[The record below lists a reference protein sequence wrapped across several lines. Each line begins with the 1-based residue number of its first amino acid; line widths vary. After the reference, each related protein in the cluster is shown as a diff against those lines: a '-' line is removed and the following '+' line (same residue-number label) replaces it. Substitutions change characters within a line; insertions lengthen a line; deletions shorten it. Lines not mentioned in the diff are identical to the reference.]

1 MLKWRYLLFFSLTI
15 GFFFSAKATH
25 NRAGEITYQWISG
38 YTYKIKI
45 TTYTYIGMPN
55 LADRCYNALYFGDGS
70 SAVVARSN
78 GTTASLCGTSGPPF
92 DGAPLT
98 PTLKLNEYV
107 TMHTYPGPGNYL
119 MSMTDPSR
127 NAGVI
132 NLPNSVNQVFY
143 IESYLVISSS
153 QGPNNS
159 PVLTFP
165 PIDQGCVNQ
174 CFSHNPGAY
183 DIDGD
188 SISYE
193 LTPCRGTGGTICPG
207 YFDPLAGTGGTFNVD
222 PFTGTVTWC
231 QPQQQGEYN
240 FAMLIKEWRLIGGIY
255 SMIGYIIRDMQVDVG
270 VCSNT
275 PPHITINNVDSCILA
290 GTNYTN
296 TITGQDA
303 DGSLITLSVNGGPFM
318 MGPGSAT
325 FSTTAAVSNTSG
337 LFSWNTTYNDVRRL
351 PYRVTVKLKD
361 SGSQIGLVDY
371 KTFNVKIIPQG
382 PSNLVTTPTNEFIR
396 LNWVKPLNY
405 SLNGAN
411 PFLRYS
417 IYRKLG
423 ISTWVHSSRETAPP
437 AYTGYVYVGFTHTD
451 INDTMFFDF
460 NNGQP
465 FSSGP
470 DYSYLVLAEYKD
482 GSTSYVSNISINRLT
497 VGINEVTLKDAGITV
512 YPNPA
517 NDACTISFDYITKN
531 FYTIDLLDVTG
542 RNIKTV
548 LNNES
553 INKQG
558 VLSFSLDGVTQGL
571 YFIKITADGQTIT
584 KKIIKQ

>member
-45 TTYTYIGMPN
+45 TTYTNIGSPN
-55 LADRCYNALYFGDGS
+55 LADRCYDTLYLGDGGR
-70 SAVVARSN
+70 AFVPRTN
-78 GTTASLCGTSGPPF
+78 GNTTALCGTSGPPF
-92 DGAPLT
+92 DGTPLT

-119 MSMTDPSR
+119 MSMTDPNR

-165 PIDQGCVNQ
+165 PIDKGCVNQ
-174 CFSHNPGAY
+174 CFYHNPGAY

-193 LTPCRGTGGTICPG
+193 LTPCRGAGGTICPG
-207 YFDPLAGTGGTFNVD
+207 YFDPPAGTGGTFNVD

-270 VCSNT
+270 VCDNI

-325 FSTTAAVSNTSG
+325 FSTTAAFSNTSG
-337 LFSWNTTYNDVRRL
+337 LFSWNTTYNHVRRL

-371 KTFNVKIIPQG
+371 KTFNVKIIPEG
-382 PSNLVTTPTNEFIR
+382 PTNLVTTPANEFIR

-405 SLNGAN
+405 STTGTN
-411 PFLRYS
+411 PFLRYG
-417 IYRKLG
+417 IYRKQG
-423 ISTWVHSSRETAPP
+423 MSTWVHSSRETAPP
-437 AYTGYVYVGFTHTD
+437 AYTGYAYVGFTHTD

-460 NNGQP
+460 NGGQTFP
-465 FSSGP
+465 VGP
-470 DYSYLVLAEYKD
+470 DYSYLVLGEYKD
-482 GSTSYVSNISINRLT
+482 GSTSYVSNISLNRLT
-497 VGINEVTLKDAGITV
+497 VGINEVTLQDAGITV

-517 NDACTISFDYITKN
+517 NDACNISFDYVTKN
-531 FYTIDLLDVTG
+531 SYTIDLLDMTG
-542 RNIKTV
+542 RKIKTV
-548 LNNES
+548 LNNEFLS
-553 INKQG
+553 KQP
-558 VLSFSLDGVTQGL
+558 VVKFSLEGISQGI
-571 YFIKITADGQTIT
+571 YFIKITVNGQTIT